1 MAPLD
6 RIELST
12 SALPR
17 MRSTTELQRRRRER
31 GLLADGPRG
40 VKHKPRRLTRA
51 PAPLP
56 IRPVSECDKSK
67 AESPSPA
74 AKADRP
80 ADSVKRAREARLAA
94 ALRSNLRRRKTAA
107 LGKPP

>member
-1 MAPLD
+1 MVPLD

-31 GLLADGPRG
+31 GLLADGPAG
-40 VKHKPRRLTRA
+40 VKHNPRRLTQA

-56 IRPVSECDKSK
+56 NRAVSECDKSK
-67 AESPSPA
+67 AESASR
-74 AKADRP
+74 KTSADRP
-80 ADSVKRAREARLAA
+80 ADSAKQAREARLAA
-94 ALRSNLRRRKTAA
+94 ALRSNLRRRKTANS
-107 LGKPP
+107 GKTG